1 MAERQLSLTKATAD
15 NLSYRF
21 SRQSAESVNLMTAI
35 YPYLAESSLSDYE
48 EYAAISKQV
57 NSKDLSLYIPRIFVP
72 DSKTYSSQYDIF
84 FPLSQMKNYSGLSE
98 YYGIVGINWVKPEK
112 IRFGTGTT
120 ASMIGCVFTMN
131 KMDDYSTTSGSVVL
145 YYPVE
150 NIVKAFREI
159 SDKNDIMLVDS
170 TGIVMIGTNE
180 DQTLTE
186 NEIELITEYDSGSK
200 IISNQI
206 FSFCRLQNMD
216 WYLTIRSKG
225 SSISMGNPFTLIPL
239 LISFIM
245 FIALIIAIS
254 VTYNNKQMDKALMK
268 SIEASY
274 KQKLELSEYQM
285 QALQEQ
291 IKPHFLYNSLD
302 IIRWMI
308 ADGKNS
314 DAAET
319 ITSLSK
325 YLRMSI
331 SRTTSIV
338 PLSEEIELAEIY
350 VDLIKKRSETQFNLV
365 IDTADNTLNCKVP
378 RFILQPILE
387 NSIIHGI
394 FYCKKPN
401 LELRIRSW
409 IDEGKLII
417 EIEDN
422 GNGMSKEKLDSI
434 FDENNTELGHGYG
447 LKNTRK
453 RLTVFNG
460 PDTVF
465 EIHSKENIGTCVS
478 IEITASNK

>member
-35 YPYLAESSLSDYE
+35 YPYLADSKLSDYD

-57 NSKDLSLYIPRIFVP
+57 NSKDLSSYIPRIFVP

-84 FPLSQMKNYSGLSE
+84 FPLSQMKNNPGLSE
-98 YYGIVGINWVKPEK
+98 YYGIVGINWIKPEE
-112 IRFGTGTT
+112 IRFGSGKT

-150 NIVKAFREI
+150 NIVKALHEI
-159 SDKNDIMLVDS
+159 SDKNDIMLIDS
-170 TGIVMIGTNE
+170 KGEIITGTNE
-180 DQTLTE
+180 GLSLTD
-186 NEIELITEYDSGSK
+186 NEKALLSEYDSGS
-200 IISNQI
+200 IIMPNQI
-206 FSFCRLQNMD
+206 FSFCRLQNME

-225 SSISMGNPFTLIPL
+225 SSMSMGNPFTLIPL

-245 FIALIIAIS
+245 FVALIIAIS
-254 VTYNNKQMDKALMK
+254 VTYNNKQMDKALLESME
-268 SIEASY
+268 SSY

-338 PLSEEIELAEIY
+338 PLSEEIELAKIY

-365 IDTADNTLNCKVP
+365 IDTSENTLDCKVP

-394 FYCKKPN
+394 FYCKKQN

-422 GNGMSKEKLDSI
+422 GNGMPKEKLNSI
-434 FDENNTELGHGYG
+434 FDENNNELGHGYG

-478 IEITASNK
+478 IEISASNK